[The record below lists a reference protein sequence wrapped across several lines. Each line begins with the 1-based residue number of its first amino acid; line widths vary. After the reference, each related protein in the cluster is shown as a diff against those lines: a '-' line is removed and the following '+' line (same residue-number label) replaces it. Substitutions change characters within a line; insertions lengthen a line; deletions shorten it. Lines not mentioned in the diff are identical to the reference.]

1 MWAADYSE
9 VGAGDVTMC
18 ESAFNV
24 SQTKR
29 FANRTKDCNIYITY
43 CISFI
48 RQNMSRVDLIYEYIV
63 AANNSSVP

>member
-1 MWAADYSE
+1 
-9 VGAGDVTMC
+9 MC